1 MDKKVNGTNEVTRF
15 KSAEQ
20 NEKELKVQEF
30 CTQQDLFTEDLIPK
44 DPRQRDKSAL
54 YRAREIYKY
63 QLKKAYNI
71 RQKLDKRLTMFFDE
85 EFDLVLN
92 WLLENSTRRAKE
104 CAKVWSKMCFN
115 LVPSTRQ
122 VALTREEI
130 AEQTG
135 VRKAHVSTIINE
147 LERIR
152 AVRIEYE
159 KVEGTRFKRA
169 LYFINAHIC
178 QNGRLLTPEELEQE
192 EKLNL
197 EQATAAQ
204 KAAKE
209 GKGLQIIKGGA
220 FNAFCWVG
228 LFTSSFNLLNCLHH
242 GII

>member
-1 MDKKVNGTNEVTRF
+1 MDKKVNGTNEITRF

-20 NEKELKVQEF
+20 IEKESKVQEF

-85 EFDLVLN
+85 EFYSVLN
-92 WLLENSTRRAKE
+92 WLFDNSKRPAKE
-104 CAKVWSKMCFN
+104 CGRVWSKMCLN

-122 VALTREEI
+122 VALTRDEL

-135 VRKAHVSTIINE
+135 VKKCDVSKIINE

-209 GKGLQIIKGGA
+209 GKGLQIIKGG
-220 FNAFCWVG
+220 
-228 LFTSSFNLLNCLHH
+228 LLKPV
-242 GII
+242 